1 MTGIL
6 LSLHVIAAILAIGPV
21 AVAASMFPVGSRA
34 ALADPDSASVATTG
48 MLHRIV
54 RVYATIGI
62 VVPMLGVATAV
73 NLGVL
78 GDLWI
83 LTSIALT
90 VVAAVILTAV
100 VLPAQR
106 LTMAAIEGT
115 GSVVDVATRLTRRL
129 GTATG
134 IFNLLWVVVVV
145 LMIFRPG
152 STTGV

>member
-21 AVAASMFPVGSRA
+21 AVAASMFPVASRA
-34 ALADPDSASVATTG
+34 ALADPDSGSVATTG

-106 LTMAAIEGT
+106 LTMAAIDGT
-115 GSVVDVATRLTRRL
+115 GTGVDVATRLTRRL
-129 GTATG
+129 GTSTG

-145 LMIFRPG
+145 MMIFRPG

>member
-1 MTGIL
+1 
-6 LSLHVIAAILAIGPV
+6 V
-21 AVAASMFPVGSRA
+21 ASRA

-78 GDLWI
+78 GDVWI

-134 IFNLLWVVVVV
+134 IFNLLWVVVRRADDLSARIDNRRVIRGDISRV
-145 LMIFRPG
+145 GG
-152 STTGV
+152 SDA